1 MSSGCTVISTV
12 NYNCSTQQCDELVAK
27 PGLMAD
33 VILVNELVDLVRLL
47 IFVLANNLCKSI

>member
-1 MSSGCTVISTV
+1 M
-12 NYNCSTQQCDELVAK
+12 K

-33 VILVNELVDLVRLL
+33 AILVNELVDLVRLL